1 MRRLAALAALS
12 VLSLLVGACAETPTA
27 APSPPV
33 APTKPAGS
41 EAPPRATQLPV
52 LPAPL
57 PPGSDLTL
65 PGEKHLRN
73 VRQLTFGGQ
82 NAEAYWSWNDRLLTL
97 QITDDRQAAAGERPC
112 DRIFTLDV
120 ANGTPTPVSKGGR
133 TTCSYFLPGDQRVI
147 YASTVGQG
155 PDCPPEPD
163 RSQGYV
169 WPLYEY
175 DLLVQDLVTGSHET
189 VAASPG
195 YDAEATVAADGRILF
210 TSTRSGDIELWVL
223 DSLQGTPRQLTHEPG
238 YDGGAFFSHDGKQ
251 IVWRASRP
259 APGKELDD
267 YRALLAKGL
276 VRPTALEIFV
286 ADADGKNVKQVT
298 KNGKANFAPYFTPD
312 DKAIL
317 FASNMDDAKGR
328 SFQIWKVNV
337 DGSGLEQ
344 VTHDPSG
351 FCSFPMFSRDG
362 KRLAFS
368 SNRNGS
374 VPHETNVFVA
384 DWVP

>member
-1 MRRLAALAALS
+1 MKRGAALAALT
-12 VLSLLVGACAETPTA
+12 VLLAACAETTEAPPA
-27 APSPPV
+27 APSAAAAPSAPS
-33 APTKPAGS
+33 APTAPSAPAAPAMPAPKPAG
-41 EAPPRATQLPV
+41 T
-52 LPAPL
+52 
-57 PPGSDLTL
+57 DLTL

-82 NAEAYWSWNDRLLTL
+82 NAEAYWSWDDKSLVL
-97 QITDDRQAAAGERPC
+97 QITDDRHVEAGTRVC
-112 DRIFTLDV
+112 DHIFTLDV
-120 ANGTPTPVSKGGR
+120 ASGALARVSDVGR
-133 TTCSYFLPGDQRVI
+133 TTCSYFLPGDTRVI
-147 YASTVGQG
+147 YASTRGEG

-175 DLLVQDLVTGSHET
+175 EIWKQDLATASKEMIVQ
-189 VAASPG
+189 SPG
-195 YDAEATVAADGRILF
+195 YDAEATVAKDGRIVF
-210 TSTRSGDIELWVL
+210 TSTRSGDLELWVM
-223 DSLQGTPRQLTHEPG
+223 DGTKGTPRQLTHEPG

-267 YRALLAKGL
+267 YRALLAKGF

-286 ADADGKNVKQVT
+286 ADADGKNVRQVT

-317 FASNMDDAKGR
+317 FASNMEDPKGR

-344 VTHDPSG
+344 ITHDPSG

-374 VPHETNVFVA
+374 VPRETNVFVA
-384 DWVP
+384 EWVP